1 MGATSLRHDPLLL
14 DRIISVLQ
22 LGASDIKSKDKKHTL
37 HTALKV
43 LSNVLVLG
51 KSEDPN
57 QDITKSSS
65 LPTLL
70 IQ

>member
-1 MGATSLRHDPLLL
+1 MTP
-14 DRIISVLQ
+14 
-22 LGASDIKSKDKKHTL
+22 SD
-37 HTALKV
+37 LKV
-43 LSNVLVLG
+43 KDRKQTLAAALRILANILTKG

-70 IQ
+70 I